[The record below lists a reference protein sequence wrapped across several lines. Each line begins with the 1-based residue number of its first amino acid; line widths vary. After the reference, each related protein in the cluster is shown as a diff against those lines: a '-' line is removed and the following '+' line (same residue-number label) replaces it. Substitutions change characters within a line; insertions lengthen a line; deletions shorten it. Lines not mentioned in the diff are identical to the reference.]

1 MVGPS
6 GLEPPT
12 SRLSG
17 VRSNQL
23 SYGPTGRASVGGSA
37 RRPGHSLPQPELPE
51 RYAPGRPEAGKEAI
65 DARSRGG
72 RGTRPGGGLGRQR
85 GFSSK
90 LQKERYEQRTDSKAR
105 KFDLEAAGAVVPKD
119 LPTGGSP

>member
-1 MVGPS
+1 MGLG

-51 RYAPGRPEAGKEAI
+51 CCVSQRREKPRRPFGSADCAASAPS
-65 DARSRGG
+65 SRK
-72 RGTRPGGGLGRQR
+72 RD
-85 GFSSK
+85 
-90 LQKERYEQRTDSKAR
+90 YEQRTDSKTR
-105 KFDLEAAGAVVPKD
+105 KFDLEAASAVIPKD
-119 LPTGGSP
+119 LPTGVSP

>member
-1 MVGPS
+1 AISPTFVPKSVARDVMVGPS

-37 RRPGHSLPQPELPE
+37 RRPGHSLPQRELPE
-51 RYAPGRPEAGKEAI
+51 GCAPE

-72 RGTRPGGGLGRQR
+72 RAGIAASAP
-85 GFSSK
+85 SSRK
-90 LQKERYEQRTDSKAR
+90 RDYEQRTDSKTR
-105 KFDLEAAGAVVPKD
+105 KLDLRD
-119 LPTGGSP
+119 